1 MKLRTSASRVRPFI
15 DRPGIALL
23 VVTWVALIGDV
34 IARLGTI
41 WAGDFDTYWYTAR
54 QILVGGPI
62 YPNWQLSGPY
72 PLGDAAFGVGYVYPP
87 TAAMLSAPL
96 GLIPIAVSW
105 SVCLVAVA
113 FALGVVSYQIARKER
128 FTPQASILVAAV
140 VVLSPPSLESLLTG
154 NVNVLIACA
163 VGAAWLRPRLGGY
176 MFVVLGL
183 VKIYPILGLIWSI
196 RARVPIRG
204 PLVVGGSIVLVT
216 LWILGPK
223 PWLDYV
229 SVIVNGQP
237 TSDFIL
243 PAPRAFLGG
252 MVGST
257 FATVATLAL
266 TGLLL
271 FFVHRDQHDRRALF
285 LLSWALI
292 LPAPDWYL
300 HYLIVPLVGSLPW
313 GLKLLRP
320 RVEGLDDGERW
331 PSWGRRR
338 ALSPSAAPLRP
349 T

>member
-1 MKLRTSASRVRPFI
+1 VA
-15 DRPGIALL
+15 
-23 VVTWVALIGDV
+23 WVALIGYV
-34 IARLGTI
+34 IARLGKI
-41 WAGDFDTYWYTAR
+41 LAGDFNTYWYTAR
-54 QILVGGPI
+54 QILEGGPI
-62 YPNWQLSGPY
+62 YPAWQLSGPY
-72 PLGDAAFGVGYVYPP
+72 PLGNAAFGLGYVYPP
-87 TAAMLSAPL
+87 TAALLSAPL
-96 GLIPIAVSW
+96 GLLSISVSW
-105 SVCLVAVA
+105 SLCLVAA
-113 FALGVVSYQIARKER
+113 GIALGGVCFQIARNEQ
-128 FTPQASILVAAV
+128 FTTRASVLIAAI

-163 VGAAWLRPRLGGY
+163 VGAAWLRPKLGGY
-176 MFVVLGL
+176 VFVVLGL
-183 VKIYPILGLIWSI
+183 VKIYPIFGLIWSI
-196 RARVPIRG
+196 RARVAVKG
-204 PLVVGGSIVLVT
+204 PLAVGVVIVLAT
-216 LWILGPK
+216 LWILGPR

-257 FATVATLAL
+257 VATLAALVL
-266 TGLLL
+266 TGLVM
-271 FFVHRDQHDRRALF
+271 FFVRRDQHDHRALF

-320 RVEGLDDGERW
+320 EVQSLDDGERW
-331 PSWGRRR
+331 PRWVQRRQR
-338 ALSPSAAPLRP
+338 PMSPSVSPLRP